1 MIAADVMV
9 SNVITVDPES
19 CVQDV
24 ADVLLK
30 SRISAV
36 PVVDKTGALLGI
48 VSESD
53 LMRRTESGTERR
65 RSAWLDILGSK
76 QAAIADF
83 VKARSRHVVDVMTRD
98 VVTVTPTTPLSDVAA
113 LLERKRIKR
122 VPVMKGN
129 TLVGIVSRSN
139 LLQALASLKGAK
151 IPEVAPPDA
160 AIRKNLLSQL
170 VNQSWAHPSLL
181 NVTVHDGTVDLWGV
195 VDSAEEKKAVHVLAE
210 TVAGVRAVNDN
221 IMVWPVRAEG

>member
-65 RSAWLDILGSK
+65 RSAW
-76 QAAIADF
+76 
-83 VKARSRHVVDVMTRD
+83 
-98 VVTVTPTTPLSDVAA
+98 
-113 LLERKRIKR
+113 ERPMAPGRE
-122 VPVMKGN
+122 
-129 TLVGIVSRSN
+129 
-139 LLQALASLKGAK
+139 
-151 IPEVAPPDA
+151 PED
-160 AIRKNLLSQL
+160 
-170 VNQSWAHPSLL
+170 W
-181 NVTVHDGTVDLWGV
+181 
-195 VDSAEEKKAVHVLAE
+195 
-210 TVAGVRAVNDN
+210 
-221 IMVWPVRAEG
+221 